1 MTGDEQEHLLHCERV
16 LQMAYEHFTTP
27 AMVAK
32 AEEYLKPRNHKPF
45 YFQNEQQYKIG
56 FADNS
61 FLQKLNAI
69 GDPALLNAALSVG
82 LVMRKENRTFNFFWD
97 RVMIPIVNKGK
108 VVGFGGRA
116 IKPDVEN
123 KYVNSVESVVFKK
136 GEMFFSTGNKSSD
149 TALLVE
155 GYFDAIAIS
164 SNGGFAC
171 ASMGTAINADLMKEL
186 FSSGKTVV
194 ILYDGDAPGLKAAK
208 RAALEALTVVGPE
221 DQVYVCLL
229 NEGFDPDEYI
239 QEFGY
244 SALQSHVE
252 LNKVSLFD
260 FLTPS
265 KQQSLDELVYEFS
278 KLADSLR
285 DTHNEYAIE
294 SLRNQLS
301 RWLPS
306 PLIKDLFPSP
316 QLTTPTMGMVNK
328 V

>member
-16 LQMAYEHFTTP
+16 LQMAYEHFTAP
-27 AMVAK
+27 AMVSK
-32 AEEYLKPRNHKPF
+32 AEEYLKGRNHNSF
-45 YFQNEQQYKIG
+45 FVLNDQQYNIG
-56 FADNS
+56 FADNT
-61 FLQKLNAI
+61 FLQKLNSI

-82 LVMRKENRTFNFFWD
+82 LVMRKDNRAFNFFWD

-108 VVGFGGRA
+108 IVGFGARA
-116 IKPDVEN
+116 IKPEADN
-123 KYVNSVESVVFKK
+123 KYINSIESSVFKK
-136 GEMFFSTGNKSSD
+136 GEMFFSAGSESD
-149 TALLVE
+149 NTALLVE
-155 GYFDAIAIS
+155 GYLDAIAIS
-164 SNGGFAC
+164 AHGGYSC
-171 ASMGTAINADLMKEL
+171 ASMGTAINAELMREL
-186 FSSGKTVV
+186 FSSGKSVV
-194 ILYDGDAPGLKAAK
+194 ILYDGDAPGMKAAK
-208 RAALEALTVVGPE
+208 RAALEALTIITPE
-221 DQVYVCLL
+221 DNVYVCLL

-244 SALQSHVE
+244 SALLSHIE

-265 KQQSLDELVYEFS
+265 KQQSLDDLVYEFS

-285 DTHNEYAIE
+285 DTQNEYAIE

-301 RWLPS
+301 RWLPA

-316 QLTTPTMGMVNK
+316 QTMTPTMGMVNK

>member
-27 AMVAK
+27 AMIAK
-32 AEEYLKPRNHKPF
+32 AEGYLENRKHKSFF
-45 YFQNEQQYKIG
+45 YLNDQQYKIG
-56 FADNS
+56 FSDNT
-61 FLQKLNAI
+61 FLQKLNSI

-108 VVGFGGRA
+108 IVGFGARA
-116 IKPDVEN
+116 IKPEVEN
-123 KYVNSVESVVFKK
+123 KYINSVESIIFKK
-136 GEMFFSTGNKSSD
+136 GEMFFSTGSESSD

-155 GYFDAIAIS
+155 GYFDAITIS
-164 SNGGFAC
+164 ANGGYSC
-171 ASMGTAINADLMKEL
+171 ASMGTAINAELMKEL
-186 FSSGKTVV
+186 FASGKTVV
-194 ILYDGDAPGLKAAK
+194 ILYDGDAAGLKAAK
-208 RAALEALTVVGPE
+208 RAALEALTVIGPE
-221 DQVYVCLL
+221 DKVYVCLL
-229 NEGFDPDEYI
+229 NEGFDPDEYV

-244 SALQSHVE
+244 SALQSHIE

-265 KQQSLDELVYEFS
+265 KQQSLDDLVYEFS
-278 KLADSLR
+278 KLTDSLR
-285 DTHNEYAIE
+285 DTRNEYAIE
-294 SLRNQLS
+294 SLRNQLA

-316 QLTTPTMGMVNK
+316 QSTTPTMGMVNK